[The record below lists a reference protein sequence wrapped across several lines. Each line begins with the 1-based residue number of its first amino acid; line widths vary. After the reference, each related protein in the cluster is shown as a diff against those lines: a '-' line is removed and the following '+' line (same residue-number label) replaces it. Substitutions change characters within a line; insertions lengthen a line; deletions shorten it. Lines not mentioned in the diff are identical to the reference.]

1 LLYAFP
7 QLYEW
12 SLKKLHGSDLKKRFD
27 IISSVIGQGQVLD
40 IACGT
45 GMLAEY
51 LDPQATYQGID
62 LNKRFL
68 KYSEQKGLN
77 VSRMDVFDFDQY
89 PEVDTYVVCDLLH
102 HIMPN
107 HQKLLENIMAF
118 GKNVIVCEPAVPNK
132 SKLRRFVVRGILDND
147 FINPPRLDLDW
158 YTEPELIQFYKD
170 TLNPTD
176 IIKVGEDIIAIKQVN
191 QTAKTELEFSK
202 PVGSVSSVST
212 NA

>member
-1 LLYAFP
+1 MLYAFP

-12 SLKKLHGSDLKKRFD
+12 SLKKLHGPDLKKRFD
-27 IISSVIGQGQVLD
+27 IISSAIGQNQVLD

-51 LDPQATYQGID
+51 LDPKAEYQGID

-68 KYSEQKGLN
+68 KYSAQKGLN
-77 VSRMDVFDFDQY
+77 VSRMDVFDFQQY
-89 PEVDTYVVCDLLH
+89 PEADTYVVCDLLH

-107 HQKLLENIMAF
+107 HQKLLKNILAF

-158 YTEPELIQFYKD
+158 YTETELVQFYKE
-170 TLNPTD
+170 TLDPTE
-176 IIKVGEDIIAIKQVN
+176 IIKVGEDIIAIKQV
-191 QTAKTELEFSK
+191 AKSAK
-202 PVGSVSSVST
+202 PEDVHNKSLSDISPVST